1 MRLVRCGVWQFRAC
15 EGSAGCASTTDRSE
29 SFVGTPLLL
38 VRAPRSLWAELLV
51 DGGAVAEGVASYF
64 VHTLKISLVRAL
76 RLQTLT
82 SEGEGRGRCKGAPG
96 KYSKNLIIF
105 FRV

>member
-1 MRLVRCGVWQFRAC
+1 M
-15 EGSAGCASTTDRSE
+15 
-29 SFVGTPLLL
+29 FVG
-38 VRAPRSLWAELLV
+38 
-51 DGGAVAEGVASYF
+51 GGAVVEGAASHF

-82 SEGEGRGRCKGAPG
+82 SEGEGRGRCEGAPG
-96 KYSKNLIIF
+96 KYSNNLIIF

>member
-1 MRLVRCGVWQFRAC
+1 M
-15 EGSAGCASTTDRSE
+15 
-29 SFVGTPLLL
+29 FVG
-38 VRAPRSLWAELLV
+38 R
-51 DGGAVAEGVASYF
+51 GAVGEGAASHF

-82 SEGEGRGRCKGAPG
+82 SKGERRGHCKGAPG
-96 KYSKNLIIF
+96 RYSNNLIIF